1 VNNTHGFDL
10 SWISYASFDF
20 LRPSVWLAYL
30 NVNYR
35 EIELYM
41 SAGAI
46 ILSLIS
52 ACLYQSLCA
61 LACSLSVLVLYNDF

>member
-10 SWISYASFDF
+10 SWISYASVDF
-20 LRPSVWLAYL
+20 LRSSVWLAYL
-30 NVNYR
+30 NINYR

-41 SAGAI
+41 SVGAI

-61 LACSLSVLVLYNDF
+61 CSLFI